1 MKHGV
6 KEAHFIF
13 AIMQLNKKTK
23 KQKQNS
29 IASLTHLIRHQLTG
43 NHDLKFMPEEATNG
57 RVIYGYFHSGNDCLY
72 TC

>member
-13 AIMQLNKKTK
+13 AITQLKKTK
-23 KQKQNS
+23 KQNS

-43 NHDLKFMPEEATNG
+43 NHDLKFMPEKATNG